1 MLDLWIA
8 GTSKLAAIF
17 ACKLYWL
24 LHGSFQG
31 QLLGHHFLHG
41 WCAFLRL
48 VICVFRGKFYMVV
61 MRYVFVPV
69 VCPFKEWYCV
79 IPDSFPNL
87 SSMAASEH
95 VLINHLTLFLYG
107 NSLAPR
113 IENERPPL
121 DSWRLTAWIV
131 HLHTPA
137 LKESDIGTHQMM
149 HASDTSWGSV
159 MNAGIS
165 STRQSRGVQEFRN
178 ASTYAMAKE
187 IIQKKQLFS
196 TPTATPPCLAHPIQ
210 APAVTAGTHSA
221 IGVAQ
226 SASCPQW
233 TCNR

>member
-1 MLDLWIA
+1 
-8 GTSKLAAIF
+8 
-17 ACKLYWL
+17 
-24 LHGSFQG
+24 
-31 QLLGHHFLHG
+31 
-41 WCAFLRL
+41 
-48 VICVFRGKFYMVV
+48 MVV
-61 MRYVFVPV
+61 VFVAV

-95 VLINHLTLFLYG
+95 VFINHLTLFLYG
-107 NSLAPR
+107 NSMAPR

-149 HASDTSWGSV
+149 HASGPSCASV
-159 MNAGIS
+159 VNTGIS

-196 TPTATPPCLAHPIQ
+196 TPTATPPCLAHPSSCCNCR
-210 APAVTAGTHSA
+210 HSL
-221 IGVAQ
+221 
-226 SASCPQW
+226 
-233 TCNR
+233 CNRCRSISFVSSMDVQSVSHEQSKIHPPALSQCRQSFIFLLQFLAVEH